1 MFHTCSVVDPVT
13 LPFGLE
19 FLIQVLVFLSC
30 SENPV
35 FERNISRD
43 GFPLLLPG
51 NTENATKCNNMTN
64 KHLPHRSK
72 FSRINKFNVIERLN

>member
-13 LPFGLE
+13 LPFGVE
-19 FLIQVLVFLSC
+19 FSIQVLVFLSC

-35 FERNISRD
+35 FERTISRD

-51 NTENATKCNNMTN
+51 N
-64 KHLPHRSK
+64 
-72 FSRINKFNVIERLN
+72 IEKQQSAMA